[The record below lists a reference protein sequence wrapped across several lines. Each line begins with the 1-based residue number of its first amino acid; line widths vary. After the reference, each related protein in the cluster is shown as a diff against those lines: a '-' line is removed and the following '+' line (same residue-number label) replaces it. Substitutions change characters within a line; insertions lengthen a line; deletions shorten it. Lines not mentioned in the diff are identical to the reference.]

1 MIERLPPA
9 IERMIA
15 RAITM
20 LAMAA
25 AMAVVPAHA
34 QPVDLPIPAATTD
47 QYPPGVTVRQTAKGP
62 VYADAQG
69 HTLYGMDMRT
79 LVRWSADAAQYCQ
92 GPCAQTWQPLL
103 APADAKPNVVFPRGF
118 GDRSRTGGAAGEAA
132 PVAGAAPPPVR
143 GGFNAVPPGFIAPQS
158 APDWTII
165 QGPQGPQW
173 VYKGW
178 HMVYTRKGDK
188 PGSTAFDGSDSFT
201 WNTLKFVPPTPKL
214 TAPSSVS
221 VQFVDGTY
229 ALADKTGHL
238 LFTGNCAAD
247 CNGWVPLAAPMA
259 SKGFGDWAISLAS
272 DTPQWTWRGK
282 PVFVSQED
290 NPLKAPPAGT
300 VLRP

>member
-1 MIERLPPA
+1 MIERL
-9 IERMIA
+9 RKVSV
-15 RAITM
+15 T
-20 LAMAA
+20 LALSAA
-25 AMAVVPAHA
+25 LVGAAAHA

-47 QYPPGVTVRQTAKGP
+47 QYPPGITVKQTAKGP

-92 GPCAQTWQPLL
+92 GACAETWQPVL
-103 APADAKPNVVFPRGF
+103 APADAKPNIVFPRGF
-118 GDRSRTGGAAGEAA
+118 GERPRPASGAVAPGAAAPAA
-132 PVAGAAPPPVR
+132 AAGAPPPPR
-143 GGFNAVPPGFIAPQS
+143 GSANAVPPGFIAPQS
-158 APDWTII
+158 APDWAII

-188 PGSTAFDGSDSFT
+188 PGSTTYDGSDNFT
-201 WNTLKFVPPTPKL
+201 WNTLKFVPPVPKIA
-214 TAPSSVS
+214 APSSVS
-221 VQFVDGTY
+221 TLFVDGAY
-229 ALADKTGHL
+229 ALADKNGRV
-238 LFTGNCAAD
+238 LFTGTCAAD
-247 CNGWVPLAAPMA
+247 CSGWLPLAAPMA
-259 SKGFGDWAISLAS
+259 GKGFGEWAISLAS

-290 NPLKAPPAGT
+290 NPTKAPASGT

>member
-1 MIERLPPA
+1 MIERLPRVNA
-9 IERMIA
+9 I
-15 RAITM
+15 
-20 LAMAA
+20 LALSAALAGAA
-25 AMAVVPAHA
+25 AYA
-34 QPVDLPIPAATTD
+34 QPVDLPIPAAATN

-92 GPCAQTWQPLL
+92 GVCAQTWQPML
-103 APADAKPNVVFPRGF
+103 APADAKPNVMFPRGF
-118 GDRSRTGGAAGEAA
+118 GQPPARPAGAPGAAA
-132 PVAGAAPPPVR
+132 PAVGAAPPAQR

-158 APDWTII
+158 APDWAII

-178 HMVYTRKGDK
+178 HMVFTHKGEK
-188 PGSTAFDGSDSFT
+188 PGMTTFDGAENFT
-201 WNTLKFVPPTPKL
+201 WNTLKFVPPVPKL

-221 VQFVDGTY
+221 TIFTDGAY
-229 ALADKTGHL
+229 ALADKNGHV
-238 LFTGNCAAD
+238 LFTGTCATD
-247 CNGWVPLAAPMA
+247 CSSWLPLAAPMA
-259 SKGFGDWAISLAS
+259 GKGFGEWAISLAS

-290 NPLKAPPAGT
+290 NPARAPASAT

>member
-1 MIERLPPA
+1 MMQRLP
-9 IERMIA
+9 RMIA
-15 RAITM
+15 V

-25 AMAVVPAHA
+25 ALAVVPAHA

-47 QYPPGVTVRQTAKGP
+47 QYPPGVTVGQTAKGP
-62 VYADAQG
+62 VYADAHG

-92 GPCAQTWQPLL
+92 GTCAEIWQPML

-118 GDRSRTGGAAGEAA
+118 GDRSRTGGAAVPAA
-132 PVAGAAPPPVR
+132 AAGTAAPPVR
-143 GGFNAVPPGFIAPQS
+143 GGFNAVPPGFIAQS
-158 APDWTII
+158 NAPDWTII

-188 PGSTAFDGSDSFT
+188 LGSTAFDGSENFT
-201 WNTLKFVPPTPKL
+201 WNSLKFVPSVPKL
-214 TAPSSVS
+214 TAPSSVATL
-221 VQFVDGTY
+221 FVDGAY
-229 ALADKTGHL
+229 ALADKNGRV
-238 LFTGNCAAD
+238 LFTGNCVAD
-247 CNGWVPLAAPMA
+247 CSGWMPLAAPMA
-259 SKGFGDWAISLAS
+259 GKGFGEWAISLAS

-290 NPLKAPPAGT
+290 NPAKAPPSGT